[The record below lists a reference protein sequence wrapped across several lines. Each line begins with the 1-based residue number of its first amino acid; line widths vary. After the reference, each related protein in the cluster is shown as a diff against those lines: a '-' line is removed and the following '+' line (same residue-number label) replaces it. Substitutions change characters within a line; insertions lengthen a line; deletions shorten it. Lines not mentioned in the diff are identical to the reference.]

1 MGENSEEIHLISGNP
16 GGFGGGDIG
25 RGEDP
30 VPLDAGRPSK
40 RWNKNSAAGSKK
52 VEIERSN
59 FQVYVDSCRLLPSV
73 RGRQPD
79 PRVKL
84 FVAEDQVKETLTVR
98 FNRCLICLF
107 MRRKSQPASELQESR
122 F

>member
-1 MGENSEEIHLISGNP
+1 MALEEATSGEVRIQSLWMPVVPRRDGIKTVLQVLNRLIH
-16 GGFGGGDIG
+16 
-25 RGEDP
+25 
-30 VPLDAGRPSK
+30 
-40 RWNKNSAAGSKK
+40 
-52 VEIERSN
+52 EIESSN
-59 FQVYVDSCRLLPSV
+59 LQVYVDSCRLLPSV

-84 FVAEDQVKETLTVR
+84 FVAEDQVKETVPVR

-107 MRRKSQPASELQESR
+107 MRRKSQPASELQESC